1 LNIVP
6 FNLHTSIT
14 QVYENWRKRLK
25 ATCTSSRILD
35 AYCEQVSVCTEIGLN
50 SMETERGKR
59 PSIMEIID
67 RLDETE
73 TMIEKVNPFLLE
85 KIKKTTTIRAQ

>member
-1 LNIVP
+1 
-6 FNLHTSIT
+6 
-14 QVYENWRKRLK
+14 
-25 ATCTSSRILD
+25 
-35 AYCEQVSVCTEIGLN
+35 
-50 SMETERGKR
+50 METERGKR